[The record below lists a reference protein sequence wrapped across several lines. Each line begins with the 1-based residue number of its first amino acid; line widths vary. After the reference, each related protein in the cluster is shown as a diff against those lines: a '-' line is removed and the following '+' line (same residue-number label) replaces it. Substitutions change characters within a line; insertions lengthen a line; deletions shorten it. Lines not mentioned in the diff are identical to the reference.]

1 MAVKCASA
9 KYTQQND
16 NNDDTITLIF
26 THHGLEM
33 LLPPLKAD
41 RIISFFLYYRAVR
54 FSTIALSLK
63 VI

>member
-16 NNDDTITLIF
+16 SDDDTITLIF

-33 LLPPLKAD
+33 MLLLPLKAD
-41 RIISFFLYYRAVR
+41 RIISFFLFA
-54 FSTIALSLK
+54 
-63 VI
+63 